1 MRCLLSSK
9 QSTVD
14 AAHSGERHGECCEQ
28 GCVLQITQPPTVLS
42 YEGAVKMR
50 RPNQTSYEE
59 ETKVCCA
66 RGGRDGRDGLPGPP
80 GPQGLAGAL
89 GGRGGRGQE
98 REGKG
103 GEGREA
109 GVKGTSSITPGSFAV
124 SCI

>member
-1 MRCLLSSK
+1 MVSAVSRAVYYRALN
-9 QSTVD
+9 
-14 AAHSGERHGECCEQ
+14 
-28 GCVLQITQPPTVLS
+28 PPTVLS
-42 YEGAVKMR
+42 YDGAVKMR

-89 GGRGGRGQE
+89 GGRGGTGQG

-103 GEGREA
+103 GEGR
-109 GVKGTSSITPGSFAV
+109 GGKGGWCEGNFIDNT
-124 SCI
+124 